1 MAAGESPAV
10 ARRRVRLALRKTR
23 EERGLTQGQVA
34 EAMEWSLSK
43 VMRIESG
50 EVTISLND
58 LRPLLVYLDIVE
70 PAVVDELMQAARVS
84 RRRKEWSDEPK
95 FREYMTPAMRQ
106 LVQFEAEATRVRHFN
121 ANVVPGWL
129 QLPEYARAILEG
141 VRYQLSDEQISAR
154 LEARRRRREG
164 LLARKRPPSI
174 FLLVD
179 ESVTLRQVGSAEI
192 LANQLDELLRLIRAG
207 RLVVRLVPFVSK
219 GMPFSPFAE
228 YDILEFGGG
237 AERAENAVI
246 YREGWLADDINDSSD
261 LIARY
266 LDHFNAVWGHAEDE
280 ISSEAILK
288 ERAIIAR
295 EQARSSHPG
304 VSSIS

>member
-10 ARRRVRLALRKTR
+10 ARRRVRLALRKAR
-23 EERGLTQGQVA
+23 EERSLTQGQVA

-70 PAVVDELMQAARVS
+70 PAVVEELTQAARVS

-95 FREYMTPAMRQ
+95 FREHMTPAMRQ
-106 LVQFEAEATRVRHFN
+106 LVQFEAEATTVRHFN

-141 VRYQLSDEQISAR
+141 VRYQLSAEQVSVR
-154 LEARRRRREG
+154 LEARQRRREA
-164 LLARKRPPSI
+164 LLARKRPPAI
-174 FLLVD
+174 FLLLD

-192 LANQLDELLRLIRAG
+192 LANQLNELLRLVRAG

-219 GMPFSPFAE
+219 GMPYSPFAE
-228 YDILEFGGG
+228 YDLLEYGGG
-237 AERAENAVI
+237 ADREENAII
-246 YREGWLADDINDSSD
+246 YREGWLADDINDSPD
-261 LIARY
+261 IIARY
-266 LDHFNAVWGHAEDE
+266 VDHFNVIWSHAEDE
-280 ISSEAILK
+280 QSSEAMLR
-288 ERAIIAR
+288 ERARIASD
-295 EQARSSHPG
+295 QARNLH
-304 VSSIS
+304 